1 MHRIRLDR
9 FRLHVQIPH
18 LNTQIISGNHVPA
31 GVAQLDVTDRADDL
45 AKKALVG
52 DVHVLRFLEQ
62 FRVPVAEGG
71 RAHIT

>member
-1 MHRIRLDR
+1 MHRIRLDWL
-9 FRLHVQIPH
+9 RLHVQIPH

-31 GVAQLDVTDRADDL
+31 GVAQLHVADRADNL
-45 AKKALVG
+45 AEKALVG

-62 FRVPVAEGG
+62 FRVPVAERG